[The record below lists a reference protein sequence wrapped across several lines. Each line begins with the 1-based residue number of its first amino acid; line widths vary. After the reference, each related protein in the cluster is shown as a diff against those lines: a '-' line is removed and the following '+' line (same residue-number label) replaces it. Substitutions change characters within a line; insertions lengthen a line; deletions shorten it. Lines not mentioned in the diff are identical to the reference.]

1 MPPVAGGGRG
11 RGRALVVALLVV
23 AVATPALAG
32 ERWGWLGV
40 RIRDLTEQEM
50 EDLAVK
56 LGLREGYGVVVAEVL
71 KDTPAEASE
80 LKAGDLVVAIDGR
93 PVVETR
99 GLQRIVG
106 AAPAGRELTLVV
118 LREGRRRGLRVRVGE
133 MPPDIVAERVTAEF
147 GMFVRAASADEAP
160 AGPVARPAVVAT
172 VLEGSSAARG
182 GVAVGDRIL
191 AVNGQEVDSIE
202 SFRRRAQD
210 VLLRQEIRLR
220 VQRKGEPLTLV
231 LPPAQ
236 PALPPQ

>member
-11 RGRALVVALLVV
+11 RGRALLVALLVV

-56 LGLREGYGVVVAEVL
+56 LGLREGYGVVVAEIL
-71 KDTPAEASE
+71 KDTPAEASD

-133 MPPDIVAERVTAEF
+133 MPPDIVAERVIAEF

-160 AGPVARPAVVAT
+160 AGMVARPAVVAT

-210 VLLRQEIRLR
+210 VLLRQEVRLR
-220 VQRKGEPLTLV
+220 VQRTGEPLTLV